1 MTLFAFVLS
10 GSPLHIHTSY
20 AEEEP
25 GPGVRPSERFVLR
38 HKVAEKIAEK
48 RVLSKTLGLK
58 VYGYL
63 DGSYTQNFNNPSN
76 RINELRI
83 FDVNSNQF
91 RPNLAQLVVGR
102 ESKAD
107 GDWLDRTGF
116 KVKFNAGKDSDFIGG
131 VDLNPYVDF
140 QEFFVQYIAPVGR
153 GLTLQLGQSNSLVGY
168 EVVES
173 PWNLNYS
180 RSWLFGLG
188 QPFTTRG
195 ARASYE
201 FNKHV
206 SLSVGVIAYINSARG
221 NTDYD
226 PLVESAL
233 TIAPSAKVK
242 LTLYGLAGPR
252 PGAPGTKGGD
262 ILQLGT
268 YFSFQ
273 ATERGSIV
281 IESYY
286 ANQPNSSLVSQA
298 GNARWNGV
306 AGYAIYDM
314 TDKWGVRLRS
324 ELFEDAGGFITCGGT
339 TAPTPRANV
348 CFGASSTT
356 PASPVAQTLWEITS
370 TLQYKPIPSLTTRL
384 EYRYDKSDKNVFQ
397 IGGRAA
403 SYQPTLSLEAIYL
416 F

>member
-1 MTLFAFVLS
+1 M
-10 GSPLHIHTSY
+10 
-20 AEEEP
+20 
-25 GPGVRPSERFVLR
+25 
-38 HKVAEKIAEK
+38 AEKIAEK

-76 RINELRI
+76 GINELRS

-91 RPNLAQLVVGR
+91 RPNLAQAVLER
-102 ESKAD
+102 EAKASSN
-107 GDWLDRTGF
+107 WLDRVGF
-116 KVKFNAGKDSDFIGG
+116 KVKFNVGKDSDFIGG

-180 RSWLFGLG
+180 RSWLWGLG

-201 FNKHV
+201 FNEHV
-206 SLSVGVIAYINSARG
+206 SLSVGVIAYINSARD
-221 NTDYD
+221 TSRYD

-252 PGAPGTKGGD
+252 PGASGTKGGD

-306 AGYAIYDM
+306 AGYAIYDV

-324 ELFEDAGGFITCGGT
+324 EIFEDAGGFVTCGGT
-339 TAPTPRANV
+339 TAYQPRANV
-348 CFGASSTT
+348 CFGATSTA